1 MTRVGCGGECGTT
14 GGGAEEGTARTWGT
28 SDFKTTGAGASTGRM
43 SSAGVLFGIVTGT
56 TAGGVAF
63 AVLVD
68 EDGTT
73 GWYVDVP
80 VGTGCTGLEA

>member
-28 SDFKTTGAGASTGRM
+28 SDFKTTGAGGSTSGM
-43 SSAGVLFGIVTGT
+43 SSAGAVLFGIATGT
-56 TAGGVAF
+56 TAGGVAL

-68 EDGTT
+68 DVETT
-73 GWYVDVP
+73 GWGVDVP
-80 VGTGCTGLEA
+80 VGCTCFEA